1 MLSVG
6 NTRKGMGEFKVHRV
20 RFFNYVPVGIRCV
33 AYNHQSNRL
42 AVSRVDGTVE
52 IYNLAANSFQ
62 EKFFPGHE
70 GRATEAL
77 CWAKG
82 QRLFSAGLNG
92 DIIEYDLEK
101 MSVKYSVDGFGGPIW
116 SMAADPSGS
125 YLAIGCEDGSVK
137 LFQVSPDKIQ
147 LERTLER
154 QKGRILSLS
163 WHPSGTHIAVGSIDY
178 IAVLDA
184 KSGSTTQKMLMDK
197 RHPGSQRRR
206 CVVWGVAFLSDGTVV
221 STDSAGMVQF
231 WDSETGTLV
240 QTHPLTSSDVLSIAV
255 AEKEDSLVV
264 GTAEGTIFHFQLIP
278 SRSDGKQS
286 QWVRTKPFQHHTHDV
301 RSVAHSPTA
310 LISGGVD
317 AHLVIRPLMEKV
329 EVKNYDAALRKI
341 TFPHRRLISCAK
353 KMQLLLFQFPQRL
366 ELWRLGATDAAGK
379 NEDILPLSRNAEHLL
394 QLKKKGPENICCSC
408 ISPCGSWIAYSTASR
423 FYLYRMN
430 YENNSVSIK
439 RVSKLPKFLSS
450 AFQIL
455 FSGDSAMLYVA
466 SNQGSLHVIQLLE
479 GSLKHLHTFQ
489 PQSGTS
495 EAISLLAVSP
505 DGNWLAAA
513 GMSSGVSIYNL
524 KHLKPHCMVPA
535 YNFPV
540 TALAIAPNTNNLVI
554 AHSDQQVFE
563 FSIPQK
569 QYTDWSRKVQKHGLH
584 YLWLERDTPITHI
597 TFHPKRPTHIL
608 LHDTYMFCIIDK
620 SMPLPDDKTPLF
632 NQLSLR
638 EASENVRRRH
648 AHAFKISKKFQPLL
662 FMDLLDEGTLVAV
675 ERPLEDI
682 IAQLPPPIKRKKFGT

>member
-1 MLSVG
+1 
-6 NTRKGMGEFKVHRV
+6 MGEFKVHRV

-366 ELWRLGATDAAGK
+366 ELWRLGATDAAG
-379 NEDILPLSRNAEHLL
+379 
-394 QLKKKGPENICCSC
+394 
-408 ISPCGSWIAYSTASR
+408 
-423 FYLYRMN
+423 
-430 YENNSVSIK
+430 
-439 RVSKLPKFLSS
+439 
-450 AFQIL
+450 
-455 FSGDSAMLYVA
+455 
-466 SNQGSLHVIQLLE
+466 
-479 GSLKHLHTFQ
+479 
-489 PQSGTS
+489 TS